1 MSTKYHCDGF
11 MPCLIWPD
19 NVRSAATEVQV
30 LADDVNR
37 QVGGCTSLKQ
47 TTRDAW
53 AEFYTA
59 LTAFL
64 ADAYQAFFGLGQKME
79 DIARWSD
86 DLYGWQQRLV
96 AEGCTGGPPVVD
108 PNALRPSEEWTYKL
122 AQWGLYAVI
131 VAAGAYVVGE
141 VAFAVGEAVS
151 VIPKPAPRRVAED
164 LRGTRRR
171 RAA

>member
-53 AEFYTA
+53 AE
-59 LTAFL
+59 
-64 ADAYQAFFGLGQKME
+64 KME